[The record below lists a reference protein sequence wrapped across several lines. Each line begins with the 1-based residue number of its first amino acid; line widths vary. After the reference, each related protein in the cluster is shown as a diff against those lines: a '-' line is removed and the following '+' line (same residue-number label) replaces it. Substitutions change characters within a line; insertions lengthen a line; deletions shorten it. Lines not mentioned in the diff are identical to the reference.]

1 MLVNQIIKV
10 LLIRVDVD
18 FSVSPFNDELDFQV
32 DEEMDD
38 FLNTF
43 WQHREP
49 SLVDNEETVNEQL
62 KMSLEKD

>member
-1 MLVNQIIKV
+1 MLVNQVIKV

-32 DEEMDD
+32 DEEIDD

-43 WQHREP
+43 
-49 SLVDNEETVNEQL
+49 
-62 KMSLEKD
+62 